1 MDSSSFF
8 ELCKVFMIS
17 ELLRKIMQECGLKQ
31 KDLADVLG
39 VPLQRVK
46 HLCAGNV
53 HKFAADETR
62 RLVQTLN
69 LNAHWLATGTG
80 AMFNPLG
87 GEQLGSVLTHLKLS
101 STRVVELGLEG
112 DDAQAARDIATGVA
126 AGNLAMVKSALEVL
140 RHKPSSQ
147 EQLLLDAYHRCTPQA
162 RTNLIQTATLLS
174 VGLASATA
182 AGNTKRSAKDALAS
196 SNKQVIN
203 APVGGHVA
211 GGNVTISKTN
221 KNKK

>member
-1 MDSSSFF
+1 
-8 ELCKVFMIS
+8 MIS
-17 ELLRKIMQECGLKQ
+17 ELLKNVMQECGLKQ

-46 HLCAGNV
+46 NLCAGNV
-53 HKFAADETR
+53 QKLAADETR

-80 AMFNPLG
+80 AMFNPQG
-87 GEQLGSVLTHLKLS
+87 GEQLGSVLTQLKLS
-101 STRVVELGLEG
+101 SARVVELGLEG

-126 AGNLAMVKSALEVL
+126 AGNLAMVVAALEVL
-140 RHKPSSQ
+140 RHKPAPDEQ
-147 EQLLLDAYHRCTPQA
+147 QLLDTYRRCTPQA
-162 RTNLIQTATLLS
+162 RGILIQTAAMLS
-174 VGLASATA
+174 AGLAAQ
-182 AGNTKRSAKDALAS
+182 RE
-196 SNKQVIN
+196 SNQTIN

-211 GGNVTISKTN
+211 GGNVSISKVN